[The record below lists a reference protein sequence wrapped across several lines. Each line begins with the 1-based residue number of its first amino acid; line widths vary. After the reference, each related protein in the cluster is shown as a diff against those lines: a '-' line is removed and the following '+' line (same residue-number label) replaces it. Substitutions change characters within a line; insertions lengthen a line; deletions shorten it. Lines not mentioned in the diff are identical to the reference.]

1 MRFAPVHQEGRDFNP
16 PLKFLQNKIK
26 EKGIRWRFLST
37 ITIFIAVIAVVGYLG
52 FQGIKSFQLRSLNTG
67 LRNKDSDM
75 VDRVA
80 KMGVS
85 QKLLGRYVCDLY
97 RLRAYYITGETDKF
111 EQMLRHMIESEYPDP
126 ADKKSFL
133 ETYFHTFL
141 IKQNRKYADWLLD
154 AIRKTG
160 DEKFIRYNEQSYAVM
175 LDGKSDLIESM
186 VEDINSKKYYGF
198 ALGVILFMVAKQYSY
213 LGDSENELIYLQT
226 AKSCFHPK
234 AVYMPVVDKWLKD
247 AEAGA

>member
-1 MRFAPVHQEGRDFNP
+1 MNP
-16 PLKFLQNKIK
+16 
-26 EKGIRWRFLST
+26 
-37 ITIFIAVIAVVGYLG
+37 ITIFIVVIALAAYLI
-52 FQGIKSFQLRSLNTG
+52 FQGVKNFQLHNLNTS
-67 LRNKDSDM
+67 LKNRDCET
-75 VDRVA
+75 VA
-80 KMGVS
+80 KIADMEMTRKV
-85 QKLLGRYVCDLY
+85 LGEFVCDLY
-97 RLRAYYITGETDKF
+97 KLRAYYVAKETGKF
-111 EQMLRHMIESEYPDP
+111 EETLLKMIDSAGKYRSDDAE
-126 ADKKSFL
+126 SFL

-141 IKQNRKYADWLLD
+141 IKGNRKYADWLLD